1 MDSPF
6 SLKHKWS
13 LFWNRLPSNLR
24 PMELIQCDSKREQ
37 KALHAIANIGVI
49 GGRQLFHLF
58 SIDKKRLKKM
68 EREQKVVRHVIKKG
82 NQIIPIFTLGPT
94 GSIITK
100 HTAYEPNY
108 WVEYH
113 VEDVLKRLLYFRLYQ
128 FFPEASIVPTT
139 EPFVGGM
146 DIKGNP
152 LYVYVVRGDTSDLLN
167 YLKWRGNTFNG
178 RLIIIAEDFKHIQ
191 PLVMYT
197 KDIKMRLTSDN
208 DLMQANSMRE
218 LFYFMSK
225 EGEFIK
231 EAQ

>member
-1 MDSPF
+1 MKSPF
-6 SLKHKWS
+6 SLQHEWS
-13 LFWNRLPSNLR
+13 LFWKRIPSNAR
-24 PMELIQCDSKREQ
+24 PLEFIQCDSKKEQ
-37 KALHAIANIGVI
+37 KALHAIAKIGVI

-68 EREQKVVRHVIKKG
+68 ERQQKIVRHVIKKG
-82 NQIIPIFTLGPT
+82 NQIIPIYTLGLT

-113 VEDVLKRLLYFRLYQ
+113 VEDVLKRLLYFKFYQ
-128 FFPEASIVPTT
+128 FFPKNSIVPTA
-139 EPFVGGM
+139 EPFVGGVDM
-146 DIKGNP
+146 KGNT
-152 LYVYVVRGDTSDLLN
+152 LYVYVLRGDTSDILN
-167 YLKWRGNTFNG
+167 YLKWRGQTFKG
-178 RLIIIAEDFKHIQ
+178 RLIIIAEDLKHIQ

-197 KDIKMRLTSDN
+197 KSIKMRITTDM
-208 DLMQANSMRE
+208 DLMHADSNRE
-218 LFYFMSK
+218 LFYFMNS